1 MHLKTLQHCAR
12 RTPARWAAWGRQPM
26 VEEKCACAVESGHTY
41 IDSAVLCAADPRALG
56 SLEPTSPRSVEACL
70 RLGIEPASLQFRPL
84 ETFQLSREAGDLA
97 SWHST
102 LMKLSARRALAPSA
116 GCTCLGAP
124 AVAVRLLSRK
134 IKSGLQ
140 HRQVRVK

>member
-1 MHLKTLQHCAR
+1 VHLKTLQHCAR

-97 SWHST
+97 Q
-102 LMKLSARRALAPSA
+102 LAFNFNE
-116 GCTCLGAP
+116 
-124 AVAVRLLSRK
+124 AVRQARLSTISRLHL
-134 IKSGLQ
+134 SG
-140 HRQVRVK
+140 RTSCCSTTSFA